1 MQDKKISIFIDKQLS
16 RYVRTNF
23 EKYVTFIKKYFE
35 YVESNYGPYQ
45 VTQSLEKSRD
55 ITQKYNS
62 GVIKLKLSFASVE
75 DEASFSENYTDYKDE
90 IVQSNV
96 NGVVVSKGYVVSYE
110 KITNITAYV
119 NIVVTSGIFTT
130 AIGNQINFTDTT
142 VTEILHVNTGS
153 LLTENPN
160 LDKLIGEISPDY
172 PKILTANKALTIK
185 GLADFVKAKGTE
197 DSFRYFFRSV
207 YNSDLEFYYPKKDML
222 RVSDGKWTEYK
233 FITIKRN
240 SDVNYLNKRI
250 KGNTSE
256 AIAVI
261 SRVNATEHII
271 DGNPVVFFE
280 LFVEDLSENFVY
292 GETISYFDD
301 FDLIET
307 TDVVVTVAGSPSL
320 LRKGELQSSSA
331 IYTVGDEITIDN
343 SYVDIPALK
352 TATNII
358 VRITGLDTE
367 GKLKSFD
374 IIEHGILN
382 YNQLSSSGTFKA
394 YIPPSVIVTTR
405 KVQEIVI
412 NDGGLYP
419 SGATITAT
427 VSAPPSGTTATVSVQ
442 TSSDA
447 SNLTITSISSNVITF
462 SANHGL
468 ALNSE
473 IKTSVTTN
481 GLNNGTAYFVIST
494 PALNQVTVSTV
505 PSGSVHTLT
514 DGTSLSILVT
524 AYGKKVVT
532 GITILTNGSGYKN
545 TPTITF
551 NSTIAAERTA
561 VATAYLNLAQIQFT
575 PQTLGI
581 EPGQFANTDGFVS
594 WNKYIQDD
602 YYQDFSYVLKSEED
616 YSDYRDIVKDL
627 LNPAGM
633 VFFGIISLFNSFSLN
648 KYGSPQEY
656 PEFFYPFKVLS
667 FDVKSFILNTI
678 DVPNSYRKI
687 KIQNVQK
694 AYGNTLEWINTDR
707 FNIPGYQGW
716 ENLQLIESFLP
727 LTYYYPNQ
735 YTGTNN
741 AGYYEDDT
749 YTFSNTPMKIVEN
762 TQINDFIKP
771 NGLAKR
777 TNFNREAF
785 ITIKHI

>member
-62 GVIKLKLSFASVE
+62 GVIKLKLSFASIE
-75 DEASFSENYTDYKDE
+75 DEASFSQNYTDYKDE

-374 IIEHGILN
+374 IIDHGILN

-394 YIPPSVIVTTR
+394 YIPPSVIGTTR

-442 TSSDA
+442 TSTDP
-447 SNLTITSISSNVITF
+447 
-462 SANHGL
+462 
-468 ALNSE
+468 
-473 IKTSVTTN
+473 
-481 GLNNGTAYFVIST
+481 ST
-494 PALNQVTVSTV
+494 
-505 PSGSVHTLT
+505 
-514 DGTSLSILVT
+514 
-524 AYGKKVVT
+524 GKKVVT
-532 GITILTNGSGYKN
+532 GITITDNGSGYKN

-602 YYQDFSYVLKSEED
+602 YYQDFSYVLKTEED
-616 YSDYRDIVKDL
+616 YSDYKDIVKDL

-716 ENLQLIESFLP
+716 ENLQLVESFTP
-727 LTYYYPNQ
+727 VTYYNPNQ
-735 YTGTNN
+735 YTETAYNTN
-741 AGYYEDDT
+741 YYADDL
-749 YTFSNTPMKIVEN
+749 YTLSNTPMKIVEN
-762 TQINDFIKP
+762 KLINDFIKP
-771 NGLAKR
+771 NGLAER
-777 TNFNREAF
+777 TNLNREAF
-785 ITIKHI
+785 ITIKQI